1 MGQDLDV
8 KELASFK
15 ELLIAN
21 TIQIDAICRLLIE
34 KGIISEEEL
43 YGKLKRVQ
51 TEYNKKIGK
60 QW

>member
-1 MGQDLDV
+1 MEQQLNV

-21 TIQIDAICRLLIE
+21 TIQVDTMCRLLIE

-43 YGKLKRVQ
+43 YGKLKEVQ
-51 TEYNKKIGK
+51 AEYNQKIGK
-60 QW
+60 Q

>member
-1 MGQDLDV
+1 MGQHLDV

-43 YGKLKRVQ
+43 YGKLKKVQ

-60 QW
+60 Q

>member
-1 MGQDLDV
+1 MGQQLDV

-21 TIQIDAICRLLIE
+21 TIQIDTLCRLLIE

-43 YGKLKRVQ
+43 YSKLKKVQ
-51 TEYNKKIGK
+51 DEYNKKIGE
-60 QW
+60 